1 MLLVACA
8 CGALVLA
15 AGLLWPGGDDAPGGA
30 DNVAVPSTSATTA
43 SEEAEQSAPTPEVGA
58 GDAPV
63 APDDDV
69 IASAGALLDELRG
82 CDADV
87 DCWRALMD
95 EDSAL
100 LVDAED
106 PRWQGAAFAT
116 TETRR
121 LTLLD
126 DVGGLVLLRAE
137 DVTGDRAAQVVAV
150 VRGEEKWVLRDIHD
164 VAQHPG

>member
-1 MLLVACA
+1 
-8 CGALVLA
+8 
-15 AGLLWPGGDDAPGGA
+15 
-30 DNVAVPSTSATTA
+30 PSTSATTA